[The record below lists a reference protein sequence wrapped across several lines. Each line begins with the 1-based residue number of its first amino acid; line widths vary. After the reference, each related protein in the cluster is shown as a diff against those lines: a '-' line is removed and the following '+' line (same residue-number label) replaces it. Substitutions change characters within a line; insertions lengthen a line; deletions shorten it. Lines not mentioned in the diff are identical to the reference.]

1 VLWSP
6 EVFSA
11 PDTGNIEVLWHYGTP
26 EQQDRWLRPLMEGRI
41 RPPSMTEPAVASSD
55 ATNIQCDIRRDGEH
69 YVIDG
74 RKVVYLGCKE
84 RGLHCRLLMGSMHTG
99 PPLGDTGPHLPH
111 TTNFEV
117 FRTH

>member
-1 VLWSP
+1 
-6 EVFSA
+6 
-11 PDTGNIEVLWHYGTP
+11 
-26 EQQDRWLRPLMEGRI
+26 
-41 RPPSMTEPAVASSD
+41 MTELAVASSD

-117 FRTH
+117 FRTY